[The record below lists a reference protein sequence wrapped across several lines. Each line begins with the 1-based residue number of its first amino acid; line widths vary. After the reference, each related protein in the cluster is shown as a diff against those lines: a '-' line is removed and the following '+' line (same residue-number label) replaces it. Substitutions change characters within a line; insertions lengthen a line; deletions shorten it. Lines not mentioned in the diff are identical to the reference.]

1 MSPVR
6 VSTTPN
12 KMIPFYQ
19 LASDLTICRIINGMR
34 QVAGGHGHIDHE
46 SAIADMSSY
55 SIQLSYTAMNDNV
68 AVAIN

>member
-1 MSPVR
+1 
-6 VSTTPN
+6 
-12 KMIPFYQ
+12 
-19 LASDLTICRIINGMR
+19 MR
-34 QVAGGHGHIDHE
+34 QVAGGHGYIDHE